1 MIQINLNVNGV
12 KEAILSVKNNTEKVY
27 FFSSG
32 NKADFVKESLSYPP
46 AQFNVFGIY
55 DSSIFNLYKKIVSV
69 LKEEC
74 LNKEISFSGSEYY
87 MSSEYF
93 KESVNSQAVYDFGG
107 VGIPCFNGIISLQ
120 DTETIVYLNDK
131 EEKLKCGD
139 MLFFEAGQEIKYKEK
154 EVEFIYFNIAPRFMI
169 ENQYPFKWIP
179 IGA

>member
-1 MIQINLNVNGV
+1 MIQINLNVDGV
-12 KEAILSVKNNTEKVY
+12 KEAILSVKNDTERVY

-32 NKADFVKESLSYPP
+32 NKADFIKESFSYSP
-46 AQFNVFGIY
+46 AQFNVFGVY
-55 DSSIFNLYKKIVSV
+55 NPNIFNLYKKIVSV

-74 LNKEISFSGSEYY
+74 LNKEISFFGCEYY
-87 MSSEYF
+87 MSSDYF
-93 KESVNSQAVYDFGG
+93 KESVNSQAIYDFGG

-120 DTETIVYLNDK
+120 STETIIYLNNK
-131 EEKLKCGD
+131 EKKLNYGD